1 MDERHSRTAA
11 LLGEDAPNILKGKH
25 VAVFGLGGV
34 GSYLVEALA
43 RAGVGALTLIDKDIY
58 TESNLNRQ
66 LYALP
71 ETVGKR
77 KTQVAAAR
85 VTAIDPSIAVKT
97 VDAFVLPE
105 SVASLPL
112 DGVDYIADAID
123 TVSAK
128 IALAVFAKEKGISM
142 ISAMGAGNK
151 LDSTAFRVARI
162 DKTRVCPLARVMRT
176 ELKKRGISG
185 GATKKFTDRRR
196 KRQADPR
203 LCQFRSLSR
212 RTYYGRRD
220 HKRPFKI
227 RRKEI
232 FYEEDWFISPLFLP
246 LPYPLS
252 WTDPDEH
259 ACLAR
264 RSIGGRF
271 TCIFDHCASF
281 YVRFSLFRRPS
292 LDHF

>member
-1 MDERHSRTAA
+1 MEERHSRTAA
-11 LLGEDAPNILKGKH
+11 LLGEDAPQRLKGKH
-25 VAVFGLGGV
+25 VAVLGLGGV

-85 VTAIDPSIAVKT
+85 VAAIAPSIAVKT

-105 SVASLPL
+105 TLDTLPL

-128 IALAVFAKEKGISM
+128 IALAVFAKEKDIPM

-151 LDSTAFRVARI
+151 LDPTAFRVARI
-162 DKTRVCPLARVMRT
+162 KDTRVCPLARVMRS
-176 ELKKRGISG
+176 ELKARGISDL
-185 GATKKFTDRRR
+185 KVVYSEEE
-196 KRQADPR
+196 P
-203 LCQFRSLSR
+203 
-212 RTYYGRRD
+212 
-220 HKRPFKI
+220 HKNPMIDEESGKPIPGSVSFVPSVVGLI
-227 RRKEI
+227 MAGEI
-232 FYEEDWFISPLFLP
+232 IKDLLK
-246 LPYPLS
+246 
-252 WTDPDEH
+252 
-259 ACLAR
+259 
-264 RSIGGRF
+264 
-271 TCIFDHCASF
+271 
-281 YVRFSLFRRPS
+281 
-292 LDHF
+292 

>member
-1 MDERHSRTAA
+1 MEERHSRTAA
-11 LLGEDAPNILKGKH
+11 LLGEDAPQRLKGKH
-25 VAVFGLGGV
+25 VAVLGLGGV

-85 VTAIDPSIAVKT
+85 VAAIAPSIAVKT

-105 SVASLPL
+105 TLDTLPL

-128 IALAVFAKEKGISM
+128 IALAVFAKEKDIPM

-151 LDSTAFRVARI
+151 LDPTAFRVARI
-162 DKTRVCPLARVMRT
+162 KDTRVCPLARVMRS
-176 ELKKRGISG
+176 ELKARGISDL
-185 GATKKFTDRRR
+185 KVVYSEEE
-196 KRQADPR
+196 P
-203 LCQFRSLSR
+203 
-212 RTYYGRRD
+212 
-220 HKRPFKI
+220 HKNPLIDEESGKPIPGSVSFVPSVVGLI
-227 RRKEI
+227 MAGEI
-232 FYEEDWFISPLFLP
+232 IKDLLK
-246 LPYPLS
+246 
-252 WTDPDEH
+252 
-259 ACLAR
+259 
-264 RSIGGRF
+264 
-271 TCIFDHCASF
+271 
-281 YVRFSLFRRPS
+281 
-292 LDHF
+292 

>member
-176 ELKKRGISG
+176 ELKKRGISDL
-185 GATKKFTDRRR
+185 KVVYSEEEPQKNSQTDEESG
-196 KRQADPR
+196 KPIPGSVSFVPSVVGLIMA
-203 LCQFRSLSR
+203 
-212 RTYYGRRD
+212 G
-220 HKRPFKI
+220 
-227 RRKEI
+227 EI
-232 FYEEDWFISPLFLP
+232 IKDLLK
-246 LPYPLS
+246 
-252 WTDPDEH
+252 
-259 ACLAR
+259 
-264 RSIGGRF
+264 
-271 TCIFDHCASF
+271 
-281 YVRFSLFRRPS
+281 
-292 LDHF
+292 

>member
-151 LDSTAFRVARI
+151 LDPTAFRVARI

-176 ELKKRGISG
+176 ELKKRGISDL
-185 GATKKFTDRRR
+185 KVVYSEEEPQKNSQTDEESG
-196 KRQADPR
+196 KPIPGSVSFVPSVVGLIMAGEIIKD
-203 LCQFRSLSR
+203 L
-212 RTYYGRRD
+212 
-220 HKRPFKI
+220 I
-227 RRKEI
+227 R
-232 FYEEDWFISPLFLP
+232 
-246 LPYPLS
+246 
-252 WTDPDEH
+252 
-259 ACLAR
+259 
-264 RSIGGRF
+264 
-271 TCIFDHCASF
+271 
-281 YVRFSLFRRPS
+281 
-292 LDHF
+292 

>member
-1 MDERHSRTAA
+1 MEERHSRTAA
-11 LLGEDAPNILKGKH
+11 LLGEDAPQRLKGKH
-25 VAVFGLGGV
+25 VAVLGLGGV

-85 VTAIDPSIAVKT
+85 VAAIAPSIAVKT

-105 SVASLPL
+105 TLDTLPL

-128 IALAVFAKEKGISM
+128 IALAVFAKEKDILM

-151 LDSTAFRVARI
+151 LDPTAFRVARI
-162 DKTRVCPLARVMRT
+162 KDTRVCPLARVMRN
-176 ELKKRGISG
+176 ELKARGISDL
-185 GATKKFTDRRR
+185 KVVYSEEE
-196 KRQADPR
+196 P
-203 LCQFRSLSR
+203 
-212 RTYYGRRD
+212 
-220 HKRPFKI
+220 HKNPMIDEESGKPIPGSVSFVPSVVGLI
-227 RRKEI
+227 MAGEI
-232 FYEEDWFISPLFLP
+232 IKDLLK
-246 LPYPLS
+246 
-252 WTDPDEH
+252 
-259 ACLAR
+259 
-264 RSIGGRF
+264 
-271 TCIFDHCASF
+271 
-281 YVRFSLFRRPS
+281 
-292 LDHF
+292 